1 MKLKFLLLIL
11 PLLWFSKSEA
21 QYDSLVKPG
30 KKWYYTQFD
39 GERNWPRGI
48 TEISKTSV
56 SYNGK
61 SYYLLINP
69 SPCYITADTMLIRE
83 ENKRIYSVA
92 LGNSIFHG
100 QERILYEFNLEKGDS
115 FKFSSPAGRDF
126 REFPDSVINVTFYVD
141 TTFYQNNRKKIV
153 LHWMSSSNF
162 IYSTTWVEGIGNLK
176 GWLGYSF
183 HRLGF
188 ELSETTCNLVQV
200 CEGNLNIHP
209 NGPGQ
214 CNEAILSVD
223 FINHRL
229 NVSPNPTHNNIT
241 LKLPNTELY
250 HITIFNV
257 NGKVVKEIELEG
269 NENYEISMEYPKGMY
284 YLNASNRNLKSF
296 NTMIVVD

>member
-1 MKLKFLLLIL
+1 MKLKLLPLIL
-11 PLLWFSKSEA
+11 FLSFFIKSNA

-30 KKWYYTQFD
+30 KKWYYTLFD

-48 TEISKTSV
+48 TEISRTTV

-61 SYYLLINP
+61 TYYSLINP
-69 SPCYITADTMLIRE
+69 SPCYLTTDTMLIRE
-83 ENKRIYSVA
+83 ENKRVYSVI

-100 QERILYEFNLEKGDS
+100 QERILYDFNLEKGDS

-126 REFPDSVINVTFYVD
+126 REFPDSVLNITFHVD
-141 TTFYQNNRKKIV
+141 TTFYVNNRKEIRFKYLFTPQHVRSI
-153 LHWMSSSNF
+153 
-162 IYSTTWVEGIGNLK
+162 TWLEGIGNES
-176 GWLGYSF
+176 GWLGYSY
-183 HRLGF
+183 HRLGY
-188 ELSETTCNLVQV
+188 ELSESSCGLVQV
-200 CEGNLNIHP
+200 CDENLKIHP

-223 FINHRL
+223 FNNYRL
-229 NVSPNPTHNNIT
+229 SVYPIPTQNNIT

-250 HITIFNV
+250 QITIFNV

-269 NENYEISMEYPKGMY
+269 NENYEISMGYPKGMY
-284 YLNASNRNLKSF
+284 YLNATNRNLKSF